1 MFKTPSRFRQQ
12 RTLLLA
18 TPVGT
23 VTIAANN
30 YATHDGSTA
39 ELQVTSY
46 THLFDQCTQ
55 DWFAVASIIEDLP
68 THVKMKQP
76 GLKSVFLRSE
86 AGCYHNN
93 FLITAVGDIGQRVGV
108 AVEAYDFSEPQSR
121 RMYVTG
127 FSVL

>member
-1 MFKTPSRFRQQ
+1 M
-12 RTLLLA
+12 LLLA

-23 VTIAANN
+23 VSIAANN
-30 YATHDGSTA
+30 YVTHDRSTG

-46 THLFDQCTQ
+46 THLFDQSTQ
-55 DWFAVASIIEDLP
+55 DWFAVASIIEDLL

-76 GLKSVFLRSE
+76 GLKSVFLRSDE
-86 AGCYHNN
+86 AGCYHKN
-93 FLITAVGDIGQRVGV
+93 FLIAAVGDIGQRVGV
-108 AVEAYDFSEPQSR
+108 AVEAYEFSEPQSG